1 MRKLVFVAVLSC
13 LPLPLTAEHHEVD
26 WEKVAAE
33 TINHFTALLKID
45 TSNPPGNE
53 TEAAKYVERVL
64 EKEDIP
70 SKLYAL
76 EPDRANLVARI
87 RGNGSKKPL
96 LVMGHTDVVGV
107 QRERWSV
114 DPFGGVRKHGFV
126 WGRGAIDDKDNVAAG
141 LMLMLLLK
149 RMNIALDRDVIF
161 LAEAGE
167 EATPRVGI
175 DYMVD
180 QHWDE
185 IDAEYCLAEGGFVSA
200 RNGEVRYVAI
210 ATTEKVPARAHL
222 IARGTAGHGSV
233 PRTDNAVARLAA
245 AVAKVADWQ
254 PPMRLNDTT
263 REYFERLA
271 TISPPEEAARY
282 NDVVGSE
289 RRPHVERYL
298 AVNDPFHHS
307 MLRTSVAPTILDG
320 GFRINVIPSE
330 AEAGLDIRAL
340 PDEDIDAF
348 YTDLLA
354 VVNDPNVEI
363 APLPRTRPPAPPS
376 RMDNEMFRV
385 LEGVSGR
392 MFPGSVVLPL
402 MLTGATDMAQLRAK
416 GVQCYGFGAV
426 RDEADSAA
434 GRGPHGDDERIAE
447 EALLKLVQ
455 FLWFAVLDVAASDG

>member
-1 MRKLVFVAVLSC
+1 MHKLVLVAVLSC
-13 LPLPLTAEHHEVD
+13 LPLRLAAEHHAVD
-26 WEKVAAE
+26 WAKVATE
-33 TINHFTALLKID
+33 TIDHFTALLSID

-53 TEAAKYVERVL
+53 TEAAMYIQRVL
-64 EKEDIP
+64 AKEEIP
-70 SKLYAL
+70 SRLYAL

-87 RGNGSKKPL
+87 PGNGSQKPL

-114 DPFGGVRKHGFV
+114 DPFAGVRKDGFV
-126 WGRGAIDDKDNVAAG
+126 WGRGAVDDKDNVAAG
-141 LMLMLLLK
+141 LMVMLLLK
-149 RMNIALDRDVIF
+149 RMNVALDRDVIF

-180 QHWDE
+180 KHWEE
-185 IDAEYCLAEGGFVSA
+185 IDAEYCLAEGGFASA

-210 ATTEKVPARAHL
+210 ATTEKVPARARL
-222 IARGTAGHGSV
+222 IARGTAGHGSI
-233 PRTDNAVARLAA
+233 PRMDNAVARLAA

-254 PPMRLNDTT
+254 PPMRLNETT

-271 TISPPEEAARY
+271 TISPAEEAARY
-282 NDVVGSE
+282 NHIVAAE
-289 RRPHVERYL
+289 RRPHIERYL
-298 AVNDPFHHS
+298 ALHDPFHHS
-307 MLRTSVAPTILDG
+307 MLRTSVAPTMLKG
-320 GFRINVIPSE
+320 GFRINVIPSA

-348 YTDLLA
+348 YADLLA

-363 APLPRTRPPAPPS
+363 VPLPRARPPAPPS
-376 RMDNEMFRV
+376 RLDNEMFRV
-385 LEGVSGR
+385 LEGVGRR

-416 GVQCYGFGAV
+416 GMQCYGLGAV
-426 RDEADSAA
+426 RDEADFAA

-447 EALLKLVQ
+447 QALLQLVQ
-455 FLWFAVLDVAASDG
+455 FLWFAVLDAAAS